1 MFAAPIVNVW
11 FDIIVIS
18 LIFAGINKLVQH
30 LTIDP
35 HKYFEMKKKTKDL
48 QKEMKQLAKEQK
60 MEEMKKKQSESFA
73 MIGDQFRIQMKAMF
87 IMFAIALPILWFV
100 NKYYVATKYNFLL
113 FTANGFWAYVIFGV
127 IFSLII
133 SSLYDKLLMKKYIT
147 DNVVDKI
154 SK

>member
-1 MFAAPIVNVW
+1 MFEVPIVNVW

-18 LIFAGINKLVQH
+18 LLFAGINKIIQH

-35 HKYFEMKKKTKDL
+35 HKYFEMKKRTKDI

-60 MEEMKKKQSESFA
+60 MEEMKKKQSESFS
-73 MIGDQFRIQMKAMF
+73 MIGDQFRMQMKGMF

-100 NKYYVATKYNFLL
+100 NKYYMGITYNFL
-113 FTANGFWAYVIFGV
+113 FFHPNGFWAYVIFGV

-133 SSLYDKLLMKKYIT
+133 SGLYDKLLMKKYIKE
-147 DNVVDKI
+147 DIVDKI